1 MTIVNRFAPGTL
13 AGVALAGALVVSG
26 VDASPRGDAQAFQ
39 GYWVG
44 TDPLDGGD
52 SRRGMIA
59 TDASTV
65 SMIGRDTYFSLCDG
79 TDRGLV
85 SFEDGFADDGVLTT
99 DNNLLQCFNNGEE
112 ILLKARYKLM
122 DDDAVMTETI
132 TTQDDTLVTTIVFH
146 RISVGSR
153 RNENQQ

>member
-1 MTIVNRFAPGTL
+1 MTTVNRFTLGTL

-79 TDRGLV
+79 TDRGV
-85 SFEDGFADDGVLTT
+85 VTFEDGFAEDGVLTT
-99 DNNLLQCFNNGEE
+99 DNNLLKCFNNGEE
-112 ILLKARYKLM
+112 VLLKARYELM
-122 DDDAVMTETI
+122 ADGTVMTETI
-132 TTQDDTLVTTIVFH
+132 TTQDDTLITTIVFH
-146 RISVGSR
+146 RISAGSGQD
-153 RNENQQ
+153 EDQQ

>member
-1 MTIVNRFAPGTL
+1 MTTVNRFTLGTL

-52 SRRGMIA
+52 ARRGMIA

-65 SMIGRDTYFSLCDG
+65 SMIGRDSYFSLCEG
-79 TDRGLV
+79 TDRGV
-85 SFEDGFADDGVLTT
+85 ATFEDGFAEDGVLTT
-99 DNNLLQCFNNGEE
+99 DNNLLKCFNNGEE
-112 ILLKARYKLM
+112 VLLKARYELM
-122 DDDAVMTETI
+122 ADGTVMTETI
-132 TTQDDTLVTTIVFH
+132 TTQDDTLITTIVFH